1 MVDSHKKKHFTTY
14 HEPHGGGARMQMLC
28 SSCSCLQLDI
38 ELRKHKQREMRSNLQ
53 QPAALQLVVDD
64 EYDQ

>member
-1 MVDSHKKKHFTTY
+1 MVKSHKKKHFTTY
-14 HEPHGGGARMQMLC
+14 HDPHGGGARMQMLC
-28 SSCSCLQLDI
+28 NIYRYLQLDI

-53 QPAALQLVVDD
+53 HSALQLVVDV